1 MGILIGII
9 LSGCQALVSFQPG
22 PTADDT
28 RQENY
33 LTSVQERI
41 RKNDFAVA
49 EKESRRILEIYR
61 CRPGR
66 DSPDR
71 NAPVRTNYA
80 RQAQIMI
87 LLLNRIIDDE
97 TKMEALDAESL
108 KNRERA
114 AGQTRMIL
122 SLKKKLS
129 ILKKEVEN
137 TKARADRVRSL
148 EKENMDLLK
157 QIDRLKA
164 IDLNPT

>member
-9 LSGCQALVSFQPG
+9 LSGCQALVPFQPG
-22 PTADDT
+22 PTATDT

-33 LTSVQERI
+33 LTSVQEQI
-41 RKNDFAVA
+41 RKNDFAGA

-61 CRPGR
+61 CQTGQ
-66 DSPDR
+66 DCPDR
-71 NAPVRTNYA
+71 KAPVLANYT

-129 ILKKEVEN
+129 SLKKEL
-137 TKARADRVRSL
+137 ADRIQSL